1 MQGGRKQERC
11 LASIGIDQVNIG
23 RCRMKTSVE
32 VAKSGNVIHIFKVQK
47 ER

>member
-1 MQGGRKQERC
+1 MMQGGRKQERC
-11 LASIGIDQVNIG
+11 LASIGIDNIG